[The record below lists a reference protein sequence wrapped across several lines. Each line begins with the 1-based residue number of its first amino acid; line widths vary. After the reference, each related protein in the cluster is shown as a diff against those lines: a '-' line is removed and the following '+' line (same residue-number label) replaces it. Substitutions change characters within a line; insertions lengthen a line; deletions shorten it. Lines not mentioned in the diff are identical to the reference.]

1 MFGQPMANIITLGG
15 PREYLSTVGVVNP
28 NLETIEL

>member
-1 MFGQPMANIITLGG
+1 MMMNIITLSR

-28 NLETIEL
+28 NLETIEI